1 MRAIQASTSYSTTTI
16 SFGPPSLAKS
26 SPRNL
31 HHRHVISA
39 KGPSFFLLLLL
50 IEFEILFFTCMIV
63 YLQPDLVIMQL
74 FFEFLLFGV
83 SVGTSILYDQ
93 RILLRNSIVYR
104 VFIVVIEN
112 LCVLL

>member
-1 MRAIQASTSYSTTTI
+1 
-16 SFGPPSLAKS
+16 
-26 SPRNL
+26 
-31 HHRHVISA
+31 
-39 KGPSFFLLLLL
+39 
-50 IEFEILFFTCMIV
+50 MIV